1 MKERVS
7 DVREVLL
14 GHPEIREKEHKVAS
28 ILEELRSILE
38 KVLKEAA
45 DYQVNLHSEKGRKQ
59 VVDQFTTEFEKLLR
73 RIIYEVERR

>member
-7 DVREVLL
+7 DAREVLL

-38 KVLKEAA
+38 EVLKEAA
-45 DYQVNLHSEKGRKQ
+45 DHQVNLHSEEGRKW
-59 VVDQFTTEFEKLLR
+59 VVDQFTTRFERPLR
-73 RIIYEVERR
+73 QTIYKVKRR